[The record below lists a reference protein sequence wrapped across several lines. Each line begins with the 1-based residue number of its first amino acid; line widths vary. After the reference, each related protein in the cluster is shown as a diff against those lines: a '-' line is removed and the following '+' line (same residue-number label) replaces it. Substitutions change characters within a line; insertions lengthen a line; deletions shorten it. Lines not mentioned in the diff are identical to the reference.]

1 MTSFRVRA
9 SFGLGLF
16 VTLAMLGAACGN
28 PSNNSLTAH
37 PPVGDGGAD
46 TSTVQPLGDDSGPTL
61 GGATLTSIA
70 IQPAQVSL
78 TVLNGMGSPQTF
90 TA

>member
-46 TSTVQPLGDDSGPTL
+46 T
-61 GGATLTSIA
+61 
-70 IQPAQVSL
+70 
-78 TVLNGMGSPQTF
+78 
-90 TA
+90 